1 MAEPRQG
8 RTPFIFRRTGTR
20 ELRRQPL
27 LTGISWLV
35 LLLLYA
41 PVAVLIVFSFN
52 DNRSVVRWTEFS
64 LRWYAAALENDDIR
78 RAALISI
85 EVALSA
91 TVFATVIATMA
102 ALATA
107 RGAPFRGRSAAVALI
122 NQPLMIPEIVTA
134 IATLAFFSILRQ
146 LTGVTGLGWLIL
158 AHTVFC
164 IPFAYMPIR
173 ARLADMPDTFE
184 AAAADLYASPWQT
197 FRHVTLPLLMP
208 GIMAGAMLSFV
219 VSLDDVIIT
228 LLVAGPGET
237 TLPIYI
243 LGQIRRGVTPEVN
256 AVSTVL
262 IALTVGLVA
271 LTFLMQRKRT

>member
-1 MAEPRQG
+1 MAKLSSL
-8 RTPFIFRRTGTR
+8 FRPSTDAR

-27 LTGISWLV
+27 FTGMSWLV
-35 LLLLYA
+35 LLFLYA
-41 PVAVLIVFSFN
+41 PIAVLVVFSFN

-78 RAALISI
+78 RSAMISVQ
-85 EVALSA
+85 VALTA
-91 TVFATVIATMA
+91 TVFSTIIATMA
-102 ALATA
+102 ALATT
-107 RGAPFRGRSAAVALI
+107 RGDVYRGRSAAIALI

-164 IPFAYMPIR
+164 VPFAYMPIR
-173 ARLADMPDTFE
+173 ARLSDLSVTYE
-184 AAAADLYASPWQT
+184 AAAADLYATPWQT
-197 FRHVTLPLLMP
+197 FRYVTLPLLMP
-208 GIMAGAMLSFV
+208 GVMAGAMLAFV

-256 AVSTVL
+256 AVSTIL
-262 IALTVGLVA
+262 IGVTIAMVA
-271 LTFLMQRKRT
+271 LTFFLQRKRK

>member
-1 MAEPRQG
+1 MAKLSSL
-8 RTPFIFRRTGTR
+8 FRPSTDAR

-27 LTGISWLV
+27 FTGVSWLV
-35 LLLLYA
+35 LLFLYA
-41 PVAVLIVFSFN
+41 PIAVLVVFSFN

-78 RAALISI
+78 RSAMISVQ
-85 EVALSA
+85 VALTA
-91 TVFATVIATMA
+91 TVFSTVIATMA
-102 ALATA
+102 ALATT
-107 RGAPFRGRSAAVALI
+107 RGDIYRGRSAAIALI

-146 LTGVTGLGWLIL
+146 LTGVTGIGWLIL

-164 IPFAYMPIR
+164 VPFAYMPIR
-173 ARLADMPDTFE
+173 ARLSNLSVTYE
-184 AAAADLYASPWQT
+184 AAAADLYATPWQT
-197 FRHVTLPLLMP
+197 FRYVTLPLLMP
-208 GIMAGAMLSFV
+208 GVMAGAMLAFV

-256 AVSTVL
+256 AVSTIL
-262 IALTVGLVA
+262 IGVTIAMVA
-271 LTFLMQRKRT
+271 LTFFLQRKRK